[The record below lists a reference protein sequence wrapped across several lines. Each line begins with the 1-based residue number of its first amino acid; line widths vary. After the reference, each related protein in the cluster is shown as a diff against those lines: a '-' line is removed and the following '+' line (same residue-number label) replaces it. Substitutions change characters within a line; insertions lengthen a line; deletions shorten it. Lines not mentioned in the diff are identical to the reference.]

1 MGKHEDREFLLEL
14 GKELAGANPFSIVL
28 FLYREWRNTQD
39 IDRLLEVVDERE
51 HKEFTAEIK
60 THLHELIEEHRE
72 GLEKSADEHKVI
84 FRMLVNIQNFLESKT
99 PQVVNRLDRMEKS
112 PGRNVQP
119 SPSSLLKARSGVVPF
134 RGRGKD
140 LQTLR
145 EWCDEEEEIAVR
157 LYTGAG
163 GMGKTRFMMKAC
175 EEARERGWFA
185 GFLKDDDDTKLG
197 EFSYGSQKSV
207 LVVLDYAERR
217 GKAVQRLLKGF
228 LADTEAPKV
237 RVVLLARSE
246 ADWWETLQGSDS
258 GLEDVFHTSKTEA
271 LEAPSGEDFDPEQS
285 YREAAQVF
293 AKRLEKE
300 ISDLPLPDL
309 SKPEFG
315 RILILHMAALS
326 AVYGDDVEGEAS
338 VFLNLGRR
346 EERYLEKSLGESSL
360 PVTLNRTLFQAM
372 TLATLLGG
380 LKSRNDLLKVLQN
393 IPLAKKRLPD
403 EQEGLAAL
411 LIRIYPSANPE
422 TPRYLCGIEPDP
434 FGEFMVCRWLK
445 HGWDDD
451 LLPLAIEEDWG
462 EEAVNHSLTV
472 LTRIAQRYKEK
483 GEPWLEQTLNRDP
496 SRLIPMAIQVAQ
508 ETGDPIGRV
517 AAKVLEA
524 HPDRELALRMHD
536 DLPFQTTALRELA
549 LVVTK
554 ILYNATKVRLEKG
567 ELGAE
572 IKVALYSTNLGERHA
587 ALGHREEALKAS
599 EEAVTICRKLAEK
612 DSEAFSDK
620 LAGCLSNLGNRYSD
634 LGNMEE
640 ALETAEEAVK
650 IYRELDQ
657 NRPKKF
663 SLYLATSLN
672 NLGNRYSDFE
682 RNEEALKVTK
692 EVVEIYQEIRKR
704 DPDAFLPVLP
714 DLAMSY
720 DNLGIRYAGLGRLKK
735 ALEATEEAIKIYE
748 RLVRENPDAFLP
760 ELAKTM
766 INLGATYS
774 SKFSWEEARKATEKA
789 IEIYRELAATRPK
802 VFLPELARS
811 LYNLADQYSAL
822 GQREKAQ
829 RTAEEAVKILSPF
842 FQKLPLAHG
851 KWMWNFVQEYQG
863 YCKALNQE
871 PDEALLAPIL
881 EIFEKLNS
889 E

>member
-14 GKELAGANPFSIVL
+14 GEELFGANPFSIVL
-28 FLYREWRNTQD
+28 FLYREWRKTQD

-145 EWCDEEEEIAVR
+145 DWCDKENEIAVR

-185 GFLKDDDDTKLG
+185 GFLKDDDDAKLG

-217 GKAVQRLLKGF
+217 GKAVRMLLKGF

-258 GLEDVFHTSKTEA
+258 DLDDVFDTSKTDA
-271 LEAPSGEDFDPEQS
+271 LETPSGEDFDPEQS

-293 AKRLEKE
+293 AERLEKE
-300 ISDLPLPDL
+300 ISTLPLPDL

-326 AVYGDDVEGEAS
+326 AVYGDDVKGEAS

-346 EERYLEKSLGESSL
+346 EERYLREVREESDL
-360 PVTLNRTLFQAM
+360 PATLHRALFQAM

-380 LKSRNDLLKVLQN
+380 LKSRNDLLKVLRN

-403 EQEGLAAL
+403 EQEGLATL
-411 LIRIYPSANPE
+411 LTGIYPSFNPDA
-422 TPRYLCGIEPDP
+422 PRYLCGIEPDP

-445 HGWDDD
+445 DGWDDD

-462 EEAVNHSLTV
+462 EDAVNHSLTV

-483 GEPWLEQTLNRDP
+483 GEPWLEQTLNHDP
-496 SRLIPMAIQVAQ
+496 DRLIPMAVQVAQ

-524 HPDRELALRMHD
+524 HPDRELARRMHD
-536 DLPFQTTALRELA
+536 DLPIETTALRELA
-549 LVVTK
+549 LVITE
-554 ILYNATKVRLEKG
+554 ILYKAAKARLEKG
-567 ELGAE
+567 EPDAE
-572 IKVALYSTNLGERHA
+572 QEVAMLANNLGNRYSN
-587 ALGHREEALKAS
+587 LGRREEALKA
-599 EEAVTICRKLAEK
+599 T
-612 DSEAFSDK
+612 
-620 LAGCLSNLGNRYSD
+620 
-634 LGNMEE
+634 
-640 ALETAEEAVK
+640 EEAVK
-650 IYRELDQ
+650 IRRKLAE
-657 NRPKKF
+657 NRPDAF
-663 SLYLATSLN
+663 LPDLASSLNNLGMMYSNLGRREEALKATEEAVKIRRKLAENRPDAFLPDLASSLNNLGMMYSNLGRREEALKATEEAVKIRRKLAENRPDAFLPDLAMSLN
-672 NLGNRYSDFE
+672 NLGNRYSDLG
-682 RNEEALKVTK
+682 RREEALKATEEAVK
-692 EVVEIYQEIRKR
+692 IRRKLAENR
-704 DPDAFLPVLP
+704 PDAFLP
-714 DLAMSY
+714 DLASSLN
-720 DNLGIRYAGLGRLKK
+720 NLGMMYSNLGRREEALK
-735 ALEATEEAIKIYE
+735 ATEEAVKI
-748 RLVRENPDAFLP
+748 RRKLAENRPDAFLP
-760 ELAKTM
+760 DLASSLN
-766 INLGATYS
+766 NLGNMYLT
-774 SKFSWEEARKATEKA
+774 
-789 IEIYRELAATRPK
+789 
-802 VFLPELARS
+802 
-811 LYNLADQYSAL
+811 LADGRRRS
-822 GQREKAQ
+822 RPRRK
-829 RTAEEAVKILSPF
+829 P
-842 FQKLPLAHG
+842 
-851 KWMWNFVQEYQG
+851 
-863 YCKALNQE
+863 
-871 PDEALLAPIL
+871 
-881 EIFEKLNS
+881 
-889 E
+889 